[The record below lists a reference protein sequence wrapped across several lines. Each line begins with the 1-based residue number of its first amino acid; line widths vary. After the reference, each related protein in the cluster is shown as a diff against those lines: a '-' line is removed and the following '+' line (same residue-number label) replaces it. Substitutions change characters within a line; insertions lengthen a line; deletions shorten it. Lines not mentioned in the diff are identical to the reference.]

1 VRVYPDACIVIDLV
15 QGEPALR
22 QRVNA
27 VFSPVSGISPEVAYS
42 DLTRLECRVKSVAS
56 ANAALLARY
65 DQFFSTPGYIHILLD
80 SAAFDL
86 ATELRARHGL
96 KTPDALHLAA
106 AIASG
111 CGELWTNDERLT
123 RAADNRI
130 RIITI
135 DQLI

>member
-1 VRVYPDACIVIDLV
+1 M
-15 QGEPALR
+15 
-22 QRVNA
+22 
-27 VFSPVSGISPEVAYS
+27 
-42 DLTRLECRVKSVAS
+42 
-56 ANAALLARY
+56 LARY
-65 DQFFSTPGYIHILLD
+65 DRFFSTPGYIHILLD
-80 SAAFDL
+80 STAFDL

-111 CGELWTNDERLT
+111 CGELWTNDGRLT

-130 RIITI
+130 RVINI